1 MTSAELAR
9 EVFSIVEKKIAPSVP
24 QWNLRWRIRCELRVK
39 ESAFAVKAMDTI
51 GKPDD
56 INDC

>member
-39 ESAFAVKAMDTI
+39 DPLRRKSNGRDW
-51 GKPDD
+51 KPDD